1 MAFNSLPIE
10 TLKKKIDE
18 VVRFLSISLSIANA
32 HTVDFYTRDV
42 WSTFISASPDEVLSA
57 INSSDRAGAAEGK
70 MSNLELVLLSI
81 YYS

>member
-10 TLKKKIDE
+10 TLKKKIYE
-18 VVRFLSISLSIANA
+18 VVRFLNISLSIANA

-42 WSTFISASPDEVLSA
+42 WSRFISASPDEVLSA

-70 MSNLELVLLSI
+70 MSNLQLVLLFI
-81 YYS
+81 YYL